1 MQNVYMTPLKYKNFA
16 GQDRTTKLH
25 FHITPREFA
34 DWMID
39 NPDEAESLTNSF
51 AEVQQDN
58 TETLVAADATTQ
70 QKLAMLRLVRVLAE
84 LGYGKPS
91 EDGEYFDKSDNK
103 KFAYSAAYDAFRLFL
118 FENPKEF
125 VSFITTMLNEQVIN
139 EFSTR
144 MQTVAASTAEQQDG
158 EQAQPA
164 GPTNYD
170 GMTREELVAAMQKR
184 NQQ

>member
-16 GQDRTTKLH
+16 GQERTTKLH

-39 NPDEAESLTNSF
+39 NPDEADSLSNSF
-51 AEVQQDN
+51 SEVQQGN
-58 TETLVAADATTQ
+58 TETLTAGDATTQ

-91 EDGEYFDKSDNK
+91 EDGEIFDKSENK
-103 KFAYSAAYDAFRLFL
+103 KFKYSAAYDAFRLFL

-125 VSFITTMLNEQVIN
+125 VSFITTLLNEEVIN

-144 MQTVAASTAEQQDG
+144 MQIGAASAEEQAEQ
-158 EQAQPA
+158 EQPA
-164 GPTNYD
+164 GQKNYD
-170 GMTREELVAAMQKR
+170 GMTREELVAAMQAR
-184 NQQ
+184 TTQQ

>member
-16 GQDRTTKLH
+16 GQDRTTQLH

-39 NPDEAESLTNSF
+39 NPDEADSLTRSF
-51 AEVQQDN
+51 AEVNDN
-58 TETLVAADATTQ
+58 TESLTAGDATTQ

-84 LGYGKPS
+84 LGYGRPS
-91 EDGEYFDKSDNK
+91 DDGEFFDKSDTK

-125 VSFITTMLNEQVIN
+125 VSFINTLLNEQVIN
-139 EFSTR
+139 EFASR
-144 MQTVAASTAEQQDG
+144 MQTVAAVTEEG
-158 EQAQPA
+158 EQNPQPVE
-164 GPTNYD
+164 GQKNFD
-170 GMTREELVAAMQKR
+170 GMTREELLAAMQAR
-184 NQQ
+184 NNQ